1 LGVVVV
7 VKEPADLEPA
17 DLEPADLEI
26 AEENAAVG
34 DRRLRNSWHG

>member
-1 LGVVVV
+1 MARRVVNLGVVVV
-7 VKEPADLEPA
+7 VK
-17 DLEPADLEI
+17 EPADLEI